1 MTVVG
6 DKESNN
12 TFLFVYITS
21 NMNIL
26 GSAVTMLLTMTL
38 NMHDGIPIDEACRRL
53 EKARPGWM
61 S

>member
-6 DKESNN
+6 DKESNK
-12 TFLFVYITS
+12 TFFFVTIYYFEHEYS
-21 NMNIL
+21 
-26 GSAVTMLLTMTL
+26 MLLTMTL

>member
-1 MTVVG
+1 
-6 DKESNN
+6 
-12 TFLFVYITS
+12 
-21 NMNIL
+21 MNIL
-26 GSAVTMLLTMTL
+26 CSAVTMLLTMTL

>member
-6 DKESNN
+6 DKVSNK
-12 TFLFVYITS
+12 TFFFVTIYYFEHEYS
-21 NMNIL
+21 
-26 GSAVTMLLTMTL
+26 MLLTMTL